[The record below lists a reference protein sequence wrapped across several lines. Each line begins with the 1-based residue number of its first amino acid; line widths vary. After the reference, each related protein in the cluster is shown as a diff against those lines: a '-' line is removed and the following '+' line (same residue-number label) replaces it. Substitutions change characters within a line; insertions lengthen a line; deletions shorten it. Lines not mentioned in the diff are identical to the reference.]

1 MWLQAALLVLIHWY
15 GMVGRHSWSPSRLGD
30 EEDKGDR
37 RQLGASMGGRVQLP
51 PDRPGDCSA
60 AGGGARVRH
69 VGEGR
74 LRRADGAASVG
85 AAPGDPS
92 GGALRPQREQVQ
104 PREASHA
111 L

>member
-1 MWLQAALLVLIHWY
+1 
-15 GMVGRHSWSPSRLGD
+15 
-30 EEDKGDR
+30 
-37 RQLGASMGGRVQLP
+37 MGGRVQLP

-74 LRRADGAASVG
+74 LRRADGSASVG
-85 AAPGDPS
+85 AAARDPS
-92 GGALRPQREQVQ
+92 GGTLRPQREQVQ

-111 L
+111 LRVCLVRVSEPTIALINIAGVSPCPFPVCIC